1 MLEVSHLAVDHGQ
14 LRALWDVSFRIAE
27 GERVALLGA
36 NGAGKSTTLGALLGL
51 YRPAGGTILYRGR
64 DVGGRDTAD
73 NVEDGIA
80 LVPEGRRLFPEM
92 TVRENL
98 EMGAYVRSKRGA
110 VAEAIERCYALF
122 PVLKEKARQ
131 PAGQLS
137 GGQQQM
143 VAIGRALM
151 SRPKL
156 LLLDEPFLGVA
167 PIIIGEVMAAL
178 SRLSD
183 EGVTLL
189 LVEQNIH
196 RAMDFVTRA
205 YVIENGRSVL
215 EGNRRDAA
223 GRSEIHQQVSRAGV
237 IFRHSSRSVAIE
249 PVSAS
254 QFPANREK
262 NREFCNFRRL
272 RASVRPERPVISWLF
287 DRIPYSK

>member
-14 LRALWDVSFRIAE
+14 LRALWDVSFRIGE

-51 YRPAGGTILYRGR
+51 YRPADGTIVYRGQ
-64 DVGGRDTAD
+64 DIAGRDTAD
-73 NVEDGIA
+73 NVDDGIA
-80 LVPEGRRLFPEM
+80 LVPEGRRLFPDM

-98 EMGAYVRSKRGA
+98 EMGAYVRGKRGG
-110 VAEAIERCYALF
+110 VTESIERCYALF

-178 SRLSD
+178 ARLSE

-215 EGNRRDAA
+215 EGDRETLLGDPN
-223 GRSEIHQQVSRAGV
+223 
-237 IFRHSSRSVAIE
+237 FSSKFLGLE
-249 PVSAS
+249 
-254 QFPANREK
+254 
-262 NREFCNFRRL
+262 
-272 RASVRPERPVISWLF
+272 
-287 DRIPYSK
+287 

>member
-14 LRALWDVSFRIAE
+14 LRALWDVSFRVGE

-36 NGAGKSTTLGALLGL
+36 NGAGKSTTLGALIGL
-51 YRPAGGTILYRGR
+51 YRPAGGSISYRG
-64 DVGGRDTAD
+64 VPVTGRDATD
-73 NVEDGIA
+73 SVEDGIA

-92 TVRENL
+92 SVRENL

-110 VAEAIERCYALF
+110 VAEALERCYALF

-131 PAGQLS
+131 PASQLS

-167 PIIIGEVMAAL
+167 PIIIEEVMGAL
-178 SRLSD
+178 QRLSD

-189 LVEQNIH
+189 LVEQNVH
-196 RAMDFVTRA
+196 RAMDFVARA
-205 YVIENGRSVL
+205 YVIENGRTVL
-215 EGNRRDAA
+215 EGT
-223 GRSEIHQQVSRAGV
+223 
-237 IFRHSSRSVAIE
+237 
-249 PVSAS
+249 
-254 QFPANREK
+254 
-262 NREFCNFRRL
+262 
-272 RASVRPERPVISWLF
+272 RASLLGDADF
-287 DRIPYSK
+287 TSKFLGLE